1 MVVGEVRI
9 AVGRS
14 VGYQNNAISHA
25 VMHGPFKRLRQW
37 RARPST
43 LLSTPRFISS
53 SMKHLPREAANCLA
67 IPSNNSRSFAS
78 FALPN
83 FLLSNYYIVS
93 CRASDPSFFLALPLI
108 RVLRIGLV
116 GKSQTDICA
125 NYDSRKSYGIAQCS
139 ICVPSNKVS
148 PIEANINSENDVAYN
163 IWMYYS
169 QPI

>member
-108 RVLRIGLV
+108 RVLCIGWLVNRRQIYARTTIAEKVTESHNVVFVYLRIKYLL
-116 GKSQTDICA
+116 
-125 NYDSRKSYGIAQCS
+125 
-139 ICVPSNKVS
+139 
-148 PIEANINSENDVAYN
+148 
-163 IWMYYS
+163 
-169 QPI
+169 